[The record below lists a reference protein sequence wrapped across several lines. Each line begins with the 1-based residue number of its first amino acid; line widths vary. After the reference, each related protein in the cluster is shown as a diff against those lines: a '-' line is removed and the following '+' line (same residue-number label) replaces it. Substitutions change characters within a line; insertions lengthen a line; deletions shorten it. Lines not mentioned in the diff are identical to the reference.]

1 MIIIFGRLTFNAYIC
16 SIKMKQLKQNDMT
29 TLRNTEKNLFAS
41 IVNEG
46 DYGFTVYFGYRTESN
61 GGYGGDN
68 VTNRKNYKS
77 EKMATK
83 KANEFLNK

>member
-41 IVNEG
+41 IV
-46 DYGFTVYFGYRTESN
+46 TTLRI
-61 GGYGGDN
+61 
-68 VTNRKNYKS
+68 
-77 EKMATK
+77 EKITSLK
-83 KANEFLNK
+83 KWLLKKQMSF